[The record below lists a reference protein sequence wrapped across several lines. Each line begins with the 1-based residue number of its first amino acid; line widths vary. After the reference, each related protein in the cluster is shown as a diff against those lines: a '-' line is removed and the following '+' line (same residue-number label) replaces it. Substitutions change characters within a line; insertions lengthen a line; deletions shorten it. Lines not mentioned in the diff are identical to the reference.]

1 MTSRERVWKSLNH
14 KEPDRIPV
22 DLGGN
27 SSGMTDIAYR
37 NLTHYLGIKNHNAT
51 FTEWRTIENI
61 DKRIL
66 ELLNIDIC
74 AIHIGQ
80 PGVYK
85 PIDYSESSGGI
96 IENEWGMRRKNIGD
110 YSQIVHNPL
119 SNSTI
124 DDLKNFHWPDP
135 FDPLRV
141 WGLHEK
147 AKKLFVN
154 TDCAIK
160 LADPMGLFNG
170 ISCMLRGFEE
180 FMLDLITNEKF
191 VFTLVE
197 KELELLMGFYGS
209 ALDAV
214 GQYIQIIETSDDYG
228 TQNGPMFSPSLYKK
242 FFKKAHRKLN
252 DFIKSKTRA
261 KILFHSCGSARVFIP
276 DFIDVGIDILNP
288 IQPSAAD
295 MNLKEI
301 KKEFGKYLCFH
312 GGIDVQRVLSG
323 GLKEIEENIK
333 ETIRIMSIGGGYILA
348 PTHNI
353 QPDIPPENIIAMYN
367 YARKHGEYPIETD
380 IVS

>member
-1 MTSRERVWKSLNH
+1 MTSRERVWKALNH

-37 NLTHYLGIKNHNAT
+37 NLTHYLGIKNPDTT
-51 FTEWRTIENI
+51 FSEWRTVENF
-61 DKRIL
+61 DKRVL

-74 AIHIGQ
+74 VVHIGRSREH
-80 PGVYK
+80 K
-85 PIDYSESSGGI
+85 SINYSESSSGI
-96 IENEWGMRRKNIGD
+96 IENEWGISRKNIGD

-119 SNSTI
+119 SDSTI

-135 FDPLRV
+135 FDPRRV

-147 AKKLFVN
+147 AKKLFKN
-154 TDCAIK
+154 TDYAIK
-160 LADPMGLFNG
+160 LADPMSLFNG

-191 VFTLVE
+191 VFALVE
-197 KELELLMGFYGS
+197 KELELLMGFYGT

-214 GQYIQIIETSDDYG
+214 GQYVQIVETSDDYG
-228 TQNGPMFSPSLYKK
+228 MQNGPMFSPSLYKK

-252 DFIKSKTRA
+252 DFIKSKTKA
-261 KILFHSCGSARVFIP
+261 KILFHSCGSARAFIP
-276 DFIDVGIDILNP
+276 DFIDAGIDILNP
-288 IQPSAAD
+288 IQTSAAD

-333 ETIRIMSIGGGYILA
+333 EIIGIMSIGGGYILA

-353 QPDIPPENIIAMYN
+353 QPDIPPGNIVAMYK
-367 YARKHGEYPIETD
+367 YVRKYGKYPIETN
-380 IVS
+380 IGN